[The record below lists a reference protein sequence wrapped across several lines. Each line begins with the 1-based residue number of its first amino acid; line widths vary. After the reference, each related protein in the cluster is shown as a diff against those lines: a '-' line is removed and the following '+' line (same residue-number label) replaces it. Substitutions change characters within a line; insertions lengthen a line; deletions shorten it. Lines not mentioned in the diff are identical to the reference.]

1 MVVTTWGPNEAGAL
15 QAAMR
20 LTNERFAEHLGIAT
34 RTVANWRSN
43 PEMRLRL
50 EMQQLLDTVHSRAAD
65 DVLKRFEQNLVDL
78 DVSSLA
84 PLVEQSGECSVTSHK
99 FVMAQV
105 DIQHVRSLVEKLG
118 LSEDN
123 QARSWFNSSSA
134 QITTPFGE
142 ARLYVWPF
150 GSVACH
156 LIERNEWSCVAEL
169 AMWRVSS
176 YPANLDWLAEWLSD
190 CLVARIEASYVISA
204 YWVHSSTWSGED
216 LVSAA
221 HLLSAPKSL
230 LPREPQ
236 GTTDELAASRA
247 MEQTFFNDQFRHS
260 EVQEFGVS
268 GTSVGAASWSGVA
281 YAPIAVERALG
292 EADLVE
298 CELAIQA
305 LWAYCDRLS
314 RNQEQGNAVSVDE
327 QYSWHFLKRARSRL
341 NMSRPQETG
350 QHKSMRK
357 ALVETSGVDQMLDN
371 TIELM
376 KEV

>member
-1 MVVTTWGPNEAGAL
+1 VHHV
-15 QAAMR
+15 
-20 LTNERFAEHLGIAT
+20 
-34 RTVANWRSN
+34 RT
-43 PEMRLRL
+43 
-50 EMQQLLDTVHSRAAD
+50 
-65 DVLKRFEQNLVDL
+65 
-78 DVSSLA
+78 
-84 PLVEQSGECSVTSHK
+84 LVENLE
-99 FVMAQV
+99 
-105 DIQHVRSLVEKLG
+105 

-123 QARSWFNSSSA
+123 LERSWFHSSSV

-156 LIERNEWSCVAEL
+156 LVERDEWSCISEL
-169 AMWRVSS
+169 AMWRVST
-176 YPANLDWLAEWLSD
+176 YPLNLDWLAEWLSD
-190 CLVARIEASYVISA
+190 CLTVRVEASYVISA
-204 YWVHSSTWSGED
+204 YWIHSSTWSGED

-236 GTTDELAASRA
+236 GTVDEMAASRA
-247 MEQTFFNDQFRHS
+247 TERIFFADQFRHS

-281 YAPIAVERALG
+281 YAPIAVERSLD
-292 EADLVE
+292 EEDLIE
-298 CELAIQA
+298 SELAIQA

-314 RNQEQGNAVSVDE
+314 RNQEQGNAASVDE

-350 QHKSMRK
+350 QHKSMRR
-357 ALVETSGVDQMLDN
+357 ALVETSGVDEMLNN

-376 KEV
+376 KEI